1 MTADAMAAG
10 AIVFVVLETGGD
22 RRCRKRNVRCEIR
35 TWKSRHRNGWHRQGA
50 TGDEGGNAYPKD
62 QIRPKSGRHQGRQTH
77 ESYQNGAG
85 QNQGATG
92 KDEGPNPPWC
102 TLDQGR
108 REREAK
114 MERPDGVF
122 MLGWR
127 ESRHIRSYEDNEDS
141 QQSLDLD
148 PPGIAQNGGI
158 AWLHLQRWQKPALK
172 TVGNEQNAAEEGELH
187 DQQVSID
194 SSDSARDI
202 ADQIP
207 GQYASS
213 C

>member
-1 MTADAMAAG
+1 
-10 AIVFVVLETGGD
+10 
-22 RRCRKRNVRCEIR
+22 
-35 TWKSRHRNGWHRQGA
+35 
-50 TGDEGGNAYPKD
+50 
-62 QIRPKSGRHQGRQTH
+62 
-77 ESYQNGAG
+77 
-85 QNQGATG
+85 
-92 KDEGPNPPWC
+92 
-102 TLDQGR
+102 
-108 REREAK
+108 